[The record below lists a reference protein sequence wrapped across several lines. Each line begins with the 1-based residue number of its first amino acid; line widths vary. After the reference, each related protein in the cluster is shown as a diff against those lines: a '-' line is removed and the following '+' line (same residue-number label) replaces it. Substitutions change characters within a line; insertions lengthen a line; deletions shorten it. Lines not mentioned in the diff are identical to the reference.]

1 MKRAAAAVTATVL
14 LASAHPAAAQPVASS
29 AGRPLKVEA
38 TYAGVLNALHL
49 PGEMK
54 VLEMRAVQRAGVSD
68 YASGADIRTFG
79 LLRALKP
86 VDIQTDAAGPLEA
99 GLPHPRAF
107 EFTVLQRHKAKHVTL
122 TWTASDVLQTPPHK
136 DGGHPPPT
144 TALKLTAADPV
155 TTFSRAI
162 FAPNGPAL
170 CQRNWRFFDGAQ
182 IYELRFKPARP
193 ADLTANE
200 RALGLTAGETCPVNY
215 AEIAGFT
222 HRPGDHKADWLNGDI
237 IARFGRFGPAGPWVF
252 ISLKADTFLGY
263 AKLELTELKVGPP

>member
-1 MKRAAAAVTATVL
+1 MTRAAIVIAAL
-14 LASAHPAAAQPVASS
+14 GLACSAPAAAQPA
-29 AGRPLKVEA
+29 RPFEVEA

-54 VLEMRAVQRAGVSD
+54 VLEMRTVQHAGAAD
-68 YASGADIRTFG
+68 YASHAAIETFG

-86 VDIQTDAAGPLEA
+86 VDIQTDASGPLEA

-107 EFTVLQRHKAKHVTL
+107 AFTVLQRRKTKHVTL

-144 TALKLTAADPV
+144 AALKLTAADPV

-182 IYELRFKPARP
+182 IYELRFKPAKP
-193 ADLTANE
+193 DALTPQD
-200 RALGLTAGETCPVNY
+200 RAFGLTAAEVCPVNY

-222 HRPGDHKADWLNGDI
+222 HRPGDHKADWLTGDI
-237 IARFGRFGPAGPWVF
+237 MARFGRVGAAGPWVF

-263 AKLELTELKVGPP
+263 AKLELTALKVGPP